1 MKTTPTLS
9 PDALLAFDALARHGS
24 FTAAAEALHCAKSR
38 ISQLIKELEQELG
51 TVLVLRN
58 TRRVALTESGQRL
71 AAHATRLRELLD
83 SVRHDI
89 EQARDSVEGVLR
101 IGCSA
106 GLAQQLL
113 GPLLAEMTVLYPALR
128 IELVV
133 ENRIQDPVGE
143 GLDFTLR
150 TRNVHDDRLVARPV
164 GLVWEAL
171 YASPA
176 YLAQHPEPASTEQ
189 LHQHRLISNA
199 YYGKQGSE
207 WRLACDDT
215 SATVSICPSLV
226 VDQYAVVSSI
236 IQAGHGIGLLP
247 SYMARPLLE
256 KGDIVAVLP
265 QWRAAGWPVF
275 LVFAYHQPMPRK
287 HQAFISFIIPRLQA
301 ALDGI

>member
-1 MKTTPTLS
+1 MKTTPALS

-58 TRRVALTESGQRL
+58 TRRVALTESGHRL

-83 SVRHDI
+83 NVRNDI
-89 EQARDSVEGVLR
+89 EQARDSVEGNLR

-106 GLAQQLL
+106 GLAQQLV
-113 GPLLAEMTVLYPALR
+113 GPLLAELAMLYPALN
-128 IELVV
+128 IELQV
-133 ENRIQDPVGE
+133 ENRIQDPVSE

-164 GLVWEAL
+164 GLVWETL
-171 YASPA
+171 YASPD
-176 YLAQHPEPASTEQ
+176 YLAKHPAPQTPAE
-189 LHQHRLISNA
+189 LAGHQLISNSF
-199 YYGKQGSE
+199 YSQLGRE
-207 WRLACDDT
+207 WRLACEET
-215 SATVSICPSLV
+215 TATVIVEPKLTVNQYSV
-226 VDQYAVVSSI
+226 VANILQEH
-236 IQAGHGIGLLP
+236 HGIGLLP
-247 SYMARPLLE
+247 SYMAKPLVERGL
-256 KGDIVAVLP
+256 IAPVLP

-287 HQAFISFIIPRLQA
+287 YQAFMSFIIPRLQA
-301 ALDGI
+301 ALDSI